1 MVSRY
6 AVEANGAVSVAVS
19 AAFISGTAHNLM
31 GELMLTPPDIDELID
46 NADPNV
52 VVRVAEELSKLIDEN
67 WPDAKSKPQTEPE
80 KTQQTEPEETTAEA

>member
-1 MVSRY
+1 
-6 AVEANGAVSVAVS
+6 
-19 AAFISGTAHNLM
+19 M